1 MAWSAKLSVGLMIT
15 LLFIGGGVVA
25 QNGEAPPGDQA
36 ESAEPEPEVDVDD
49 SFDLIDED
57 VEALSGK
64 EKLERGQKKVEDMK
78 KVLNRTNAL
87 LAEVRKKEKD
97 ILKVNCINEKL
108 AAIKGFIKVSEQS
121 FASLKTAVAE
131 NDTESENH
139 HYKLVAVAHQ
149 KVRTLG
155 EEALLCTGEE
165 ERYVGES
172 DIEVEVPPTA
182 PPVDVPETDENVID
196 DLPELSPTQ

>member
-1 MAWSAKLSVGLMIT
+1 MASSSKFGAVLLVL
-15 LLFIGGGVVA
+15 LLFAAGGVVA
-25 QNGEAPPGDQA
+25 QENGDQPNDASGQANEA
-36 ESAEPEPEVDVDD
+36 ELDVDD
-49 SFDLIDED
+49 SYDLIDED
-57 VEALSGK
+57 VESLSGK
-64 EKLERGQKKVEDMK
+64 EKLDRGQKKIGEMK
-78 KVLNRTNAL
+78 KTLNRTQGL
-87 LAEVRKKEKD
+87 LSDVRKDEKD

-108 AAIKGFIKVSEQS
+108 AAIKGFIKVAEQS
-121 FASLKTAVAE
+121 YTNLKTAVAE
-131 NDTESENH
+131 GDSEGETH

-182 PPVDVPETDENVID
+182 PPVDEPETDENVID

>member
-1 MAWSAKLSVGLMIT
+1 MAWSAKLSATI
-15 LLFIGGGVVA
+15 LLALLLAGGGVLA
-25 QNGEAPPGDQA
+25 QDGGATSDQGDDQA
-36 ESAEPEPEVDVDD
+36 APEIDVDD
-49 SFDLIDED
+49 SFDLIEED
-57 VEALSGK
+57 VESLSGD
-64 EKLERGQKKVEDMK
+64 EKLERGQKKIEDMK
-78 KVLNRTNAL
+78 EVLNRTQNI
-87 LAEVRKKEKD
+87 LADVRKKEKD

-121 FASLKTAVAE
+121 YASLKTAVAE
-131 NDTESENH
+131 DDTEGQNH
-139 HYKLVAVAHQ
+139 HYKLVAVGHQ

-155 EEALLCTGEE
+155 EEALLCTGDE

-182 PPVDVPETDENVID
+182 PPVDEPEVDENVID

>member
-1 MAWSAKLSVGLMIT
+1 MAWSAKFSATI
-15 LLFIGGGVVA
+15 LLALLLAGGGVLA
-25 QNGEAPPGDQA
+25 QSGGTGAEQA
-36 ESAEPEPEVDVDD
+36 EQPESPEVNVED

-57 VEALSGK
+57 VESLSG
-64 EKLERGQKKVEDMK
+64 EQKLERGQKKIEDMK
-78 KVLNRTNAL
+78 KVLNRTQTIL
-87 LAEVRKKEKD
+87 TEVRKKEKD

-121 FASLKTAVAE
+121 YASLKTAVSE
-131 NDTESENH
+131 DDSEGENH

-182 PPVDVPETDENVID
+182 PPVDDPEVDENVID

>member
-1 MAWSAKLSVGLMIT
+1 MASSSKFGVVLLAL
-15 LLFIGGGVVA
+15 LLFAAGGVVA
-25 QNGEAPPGDQA
+25 QEKGETGQDTQ
-36 ESAEPEPEVDVDD
+36 SASGEVELDVDD
-49 SFDLIDED
+49 SYDLIEED
-57 VEALSGK
+57 VESLSGK
-64 EKLERGQKKVEDMK
+64 EKLERGQKKIGDMK
-78 KVLNRTNAL
+78 EVLNRSQSL
-87 LAEVRKKEKD
+87 LSEVRKDEKD

-108 AAIKGFIKVSEQS
+108 AAIKGFIKVAEQS
-121 FASLKTAVAE
+121 YTNLKTAVAE
-131 NDTESENH
+131 DDAEGETH

-165 ERYVGES
+165 ERYMGES

-182 PPVDVPETDENVID
+182 PAVDEPETDENVID